1 MQYKTLIVNSDN
13 WALGQHDIK
22 DVMFWAIRDRPWYH
36 VRTYVI
42 EQDLVF
48 PVQLKTKSWT
58 SVEVNDRATEPA
70 DAARDAAL
78 IFHRMNFF
86 KELYHRLSISQ
97 ENLGLSNTTTLLVQ
111 LHEYLISQGI
121 VRGEAREDAA
131 VQYEN
136 KMRLLQD
143 LNTIQETVITE
154 VLASKTLE
162 DFKRARTTMERLF
175 FTNILL

>member
-1 MQYKTLIVNSDN
+1 MQYRTLIVNPDN
-13 WALGQHDIK
+13 WALAQHDIK
-22 DVMFWAIRDRPWYH
+22 DVMLWAIRDRPWYH
-36 VRTYVI
+36 IRTFVI
-42 EQDLVF
+42 EQDLTF

-58 SVEVNDRATEPA
+58 SVEVNDKTTAPE
-70 DAARDAAL
+70 DVAADAAL
-78 IFHRMNFF
+78 IFRRMSFF
-86 KELYHRLSISQ
+86 KELYHRLSMSQ

-121 VRGEAREDAA
+121 VRGEARMDAA
-131 VQYEN
+131 VHYEN

-154 VLASKTLE
+154 ALTAKTVE
-162 DFKRARTTMERLF
+162 DFTQAKTTMERLF